1 MLYWPRNKNFKN
13 YAFVSWFKILSQHD
27 ASIVFLLGFGMAMQY
42 PYKFQKIC
50 YKTQMIFGIHV
61 HYPLGSLDQNNLT
74 HVGRAMHYPS

>member
-1 MLYWPRNKNFKN
+1 
-13 YAFVSWFKILSQHD
+13 
-27 ASIVFLLGFGMAMQY
+27 MQY